1 MDYAGMKEKL
11 RREAEAPPKRGSK
24 KRATKKFVNE
34 IGNPI
39 SVLVEETR
47 DTGTNAKTKERSSF
61 DAIRIVITGPTS
73 MSENTLTRQEAVEL
87 LRCLEQVLS

>member
-1 MDYAGMKEKL
+1 MADPVKKKVADVLTGAALK
-11 RREAEAPPKRGSK
+11 AAK
-24 KRATKKFVNE
+24 KRAAKKFVNE

-87 LRCLEQVLS
+87 LRCLERVLS

>member
-1 MDYAGMKEKL
+1 MDYGALKEKL
-11 RREAEAPPKRGSK
+11 RRDAEAPSRGGK
-24 KRATKKFVNE
+24 KRASKKFVNE

-47 DTGTNAKTKERSSF
+47 DTGTNAETKKKSSF

-87 LRCLEQVLS
+87 LGCLKSVLP